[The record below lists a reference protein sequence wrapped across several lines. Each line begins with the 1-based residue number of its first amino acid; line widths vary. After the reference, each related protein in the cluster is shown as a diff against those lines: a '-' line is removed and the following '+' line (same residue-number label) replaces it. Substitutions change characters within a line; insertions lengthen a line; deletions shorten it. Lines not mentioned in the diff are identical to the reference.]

1 MSFLAC
7 APFKDFVTNLSKLWW
22 FIRKWKNTYVAERVL
37 MAAFKETLNFNCVT
51 NRNKAKVYKK
61 AKAKDMINDYM
72 MQLNK
77 W

>member
-1 MSFLAC
+1 
-7 APFKDFVTNLSKLWW
+7 
-22 FIRKWKNTYVAERVL
+22 
-37 MAAFKETLNFNCVT
+37 MAAFKETLNFNCIT
-51 NRNKAKVYKK
+51 NINKAKVYKK

>member
-1 MSFLAC
+1 
-7 APFKDFVTNLSKLWW
+7 
-22 FIRKWKNTYVAERVL
+22 